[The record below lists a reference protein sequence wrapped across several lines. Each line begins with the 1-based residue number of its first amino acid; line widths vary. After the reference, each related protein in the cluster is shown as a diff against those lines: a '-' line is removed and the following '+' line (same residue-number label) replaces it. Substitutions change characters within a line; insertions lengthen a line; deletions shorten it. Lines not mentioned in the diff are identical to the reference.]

1 MKINIPLE
9 AALFTIVLLASV
21 GPMAATAPW
30 VWQRAQNLLLESS
43 LDKEAMRNKVL
54 KNAIAYKAEDI
65 LRTLKNKSDPLAF
78 ITDRAHTKAL
88 LEAIME
94 KEELIDVV
102 MLFDR
107 EASVVAKA
115 SDEPAVLHDD
125 DNEYKEFLDKG
136 GVQIVLS
143 GRTYISPT
151 KLDHGLWHFCVG
163 VPVGPAG
170 QPTGFLFAVV
180 DADRL
185 WSQIQKDD
193 VFLHSGVKNYVVD
206 NFGTLFFAG
215 FETGIERGALLTH
228 IPIVRS
234 LTAGNDW
241 EKSEVYNGFDGKQVF
256 GSGSHVALLDWVI
269 VTEVPEET
277 VRGPVSKALLS
288 LAAIVT
294 FIAFLFSTLSIL
306 ISRRIAKPILEL
318 TDAIQCMQDGK
329 DCPKVNVK
337 NGIKEFSFLAGCF
350 NTTASILKKKEGELQ
365 EAKERAEV
373 TNRLKSDFLD
383 MMSHELRTPLT
394 VILGNL
400 PLLTDGK
407 DLPEPKEVAEI
418 ARDMEKSG
426 MHLLTLINDLLDIS
440 KIEAGKMTLNI
451 EAVSAASIIEDA
463 VSTISVLA
471 QKKGI
476 AVETEVDD
484 MMIRADPIK
493 LKQILLNLLSNALK
507 FTDKGGIRVS
517 VERDGEFAKFK
528 VADTGRGIREDD
540 FPVIFEAFRQVDG
553 SSTRNAQGTGLG
565 LAITQRLVELH
576 GGTISVESRVGEG
589 SVFTLTMSA
598 GNMEERGSL

>member
-43 LDKEAMRNKVL
+43 LEKEAMRNKVL
-54 KNAIAYKAEDI
+54 KNAIVYKAEEI

-78 ITDRAHTKAL
+78 ITDSAHTKTL
-88 LEAIME
+88 LEAIMD

-102 MLFDR
+102 MLLDR

-115 SDEPAVLHDD
+115 SSEPAVLHDD
-125 DNEYKEFLDKG
+125 DNEHKEFFDIWG
-136 GVQIVLS
+136 QIVLT
-143 GRTYISPT
+143 GRPYISPT
-151 KLDHGLWHFCVG
+151 KLDHGVWHFCVA
-163 VPVGPAG
+163 VPVGPSG

-193 VFLHSGVKNYVVD
+193 GFLHSGVKNYVVD

-241 EKSEVYNGFDGKQVF
+241 NKSEVYNGFDGKQVF
-256 GSGSHVALLDWVI
+256 GSGSHVALLDWRI

-350 NTTASILKKKEGELQ
+350 NTTSSVLKKKEGELQ
-365 EAKERAEV
+365 EAKERAEG
-373 TNRLKSDFLD
+373 TSRQKSDFLD

-407 DLPEPKEVAEI
+407 DLPELKEVAEI

-426 MHLLTLINDLLDIS
+426 MHLLSLINDLLDIS

-476 AVETEVDD
+476 AVETDVDD
-484 MMIRADPIK
+484 MMIQADPIR

-517 VERDGEFAKFK
+517 VERDGESVKFK
-528 VADTGRGIREDD
+528 VADTGCGIREDD
-540 FPVIFEAFRQVDG
+540 LHVIFEAFRQVDG

-565 LAITQRLVELH
+565 LAITKRLVELH
-576 GGTISVESRVGEG
+576 GGTISVESRFGEG

>member
-21 GPMAATAPW
+21 GPLVATAPW

-43 LDKEAMRNKVL
+43 LEKTAIRNKVL
-54 KNAIAYKAEDI
+54 KNAIAYKAEEI

-94 KEELIDVV
+94 KEELLDVV
-102 MLFDR
+102 MLLDR
-107 EASVVAKA
+107 EAFVVAKA
-115 SDEPAVLHDD
+115 FAEPAVLHDVN
-125 DNEYKEFLDKG
+125 NEHKEFINKG
-136 GVQIVLS
+136 LHQIVLS

-151 KLDHGLWHFCVG
+151 KLDHGPWHFCVA
-163 VPVGPAG
+163 VPVGPSG

-185 WSQIQKDD
+185 WSQIQKEDG
-193 VFLHSGVKNYVVD
+193 FLHSGVKNYVVD
-206 NFGTLFFAG
+206 NYGTLFFAG
-215 FETGIERGALLTH
+215 FETGIERGALITH

-234 LTAGNDW
+234 LTAENDW
-241 EKSEVYNGFDGKQVF
+241 EKSEVYKGLDGKQVF
-256 GSGSHVALLDWVI
+256 GSGSHVALLGWGI
-269 VTEVPEET
+269 VTEVPEEA
-277 VRGPVSKALLS
+277 VKGPVSKALLS
-288 LAAIVT
+288 LAAV
-294 FIAFLFSTLSIL
+294 FIFISFLFSALSIL

-318 TDAIQCMQDGK
+318 TGAIQCMQDGK

-350 NTTASILKKKEGELQ
+350 NTTAYILKKKEGELQ
-365 EAKERAEV
+365 EAKERAEE
-373 TNRLKSDFLD
+373 TNRLKSDFLG

-400 PLLTDGK
+400 PLLTDEK
-407 DLPEPKEVAEI
+407 DLPEPKDVAEI
-418 ARDMEKSG
+418 ARDMAKSG

-451 EAVSAASIIEDA
+451 EALSAASVIEDA

-476 AVETEVDD
+476 GVETEVDD
-484 MMIRADPIK
+484 MMIQADQIR

-507 FTDKGGIRVS
+507 FTDKGVIRVS
-517 VERDGEFAKFK
+517 VERDGESAKFK
-528 VADTGRGIREDD
+528 VADTGCGIREDD
-540 FPVIFEAFRQVDG
+540 LLVIFEAFRQVDG
-553 SSTRNAQGTGLG
+553 YSTRNGQGTGLG
-565 LAITQRLVELH
+565 LAITKKLAELH
-576 GGTISVESRVGEG
+576 GGTISVESRFGEG
-589 SVFTLTMSA
+589 SVFTLTLPA
-598 GNMEERGSL
+598 GNMEEKGSL